1 MGQPPGGFPKAI
13 QKRILRGE
21 KPLKG
26 RPGASLPPA
35 DFEAAAAELKKKT
48 GHDPSH
54 RDVVTYLI
62 YPRVYADFIQ
72 QQHQFGDLSV
82 LPTPVYF
89 FGLQP
94 GEETEIEIESGKL
107 LIVKLATVGDPQD
120 DGYRNIFFELNG
132 QPRETS
138 VRDKSVKTTVEHRR
152 KADANNPLQV
162 GVPMPGMIV
171 EVAVKP
177 GDQVKKGAKLLS
189 LEAMKMQTMLYA
201 ERDGRVAEVTVQTG
215 SHVETGDLVV
225 RWE

>member
-1 MGQPPGGFPKAI
+1 
-13 QKRILRGE
+13 
-21 KPLKG
+21 
-26 RPGASLPPA
+26 LPPA
-35 DFEAAAAELKKKT
+35 DFDAAAKELKKKT
-48 GHDPSH
+48 GHEPTH

-62 YPRVYADFIQ
+62 YPRVYTDFIHHQ
-72 QQHQFGDLSV
+72 QQYSDLGV

-138 VRDKSVKTTVEHRR
+138 IRDKAVKTTVEHRR
-152 KADANNPLQV
+152 KADPANPLQV
-162 GVPMPGMIV
+162 GVPMPGMVV

-177 GDQVKKGAKLLS
+177 GDDVKKGTKLLS

-201 ERDGRVAEVTVQTG
+201 ERDGRIAEVTVQAG